1 MGSLWPVRS
10 VVIQKGYMS
19 RKVLQ
24 SIEVYNEQGELVETF
39 TKTKDAAKAYGV
51 TPPTLIFRMKKGK
64 YYNGFLFKCGGLIFD
79 DEPYTRKGV
88 DIPKGF
94 EEEHTLLNY
103 ESYGRVCLTPCQ
115 FKESPKPKIGSV
127 LCQCCHA
134 FCGINREKQQVAC
147 NLSKK

>member
-1 MGSLWPVRS
+1 MGSLWSVRS
-10 VVIQKGYMS
+10 AVIQKGYMS

-88 DIPKGF
+88 DIPKG
-94 EEEHTLLNY
+94 LRRN
-103 ESYGRVCLTPCQ
+103 TPYSITNRMA
-115 FKESPKPKIGSV
+115 EYALPLASSRNSPNP
-127 LCQCCHA
+127 
-134 FCGINREKQQVAC
+134 R
-147 NLSKK
+147 